1 MKTVVLLVCLTVGA
15 LVTIASLLLS
25 FEQASAQMM
34 MNPNMMRN
42 FTMANGSWMMNPNM
56 MGLMTM
62 NPNMMGLMM
71 TSSQN
76 ITGSIKL
83 MPTMFNYVASQI
95 KVNLSDAV
103 ASAQKQLGEKSRIV
117 AANLGI
123 ENGYLTYTVCA
134 IDPDMNVHRL
144 IIDPGNGKVLLTQK
158 LPWHN
163 MMNPWM
169 MSHMWR

>member
-1 MKTVVLLVCLTVGA
+1 MKTVALVVCLTVGA
-15 LVTIASLLLS
+15 LAIAPLLLS
-25 FEQASAQMM
+25 FEQASAHMM
-34 MNPNMMRN
+34 MNPNMMRI

-56 MGLMTM
+56 MGLI
-62 NPNMMGLMM
+62 M
-71 TSSQN
+71 TSSKN

-95 KVNLSDAV
+95 KVKLGDAI

-134 IDPDMNVHRL
+134 IDPDMNIYRL
-144 IIDPGNGKVLLTQK
+144 IIDPGNGKVLLTQN

-163 MMNPWM
+163 IMNPWM

>member
-1 MKTVVLLVCLTVGA
+1 MKTIVLVVCLTVGA
-15 LVTIASLLLS
+15 LATIAPLLLS
-25 FEQASAQMM
+25 SEQVSAQM

-56 MGLMTM
+56 MGPMMM
-62 NPNMMGLMM
+62 NPNMMGPM

-83 MPTMFNYVASQI
+83 MPTMFNFVASQI

-103 ASAQKQLGEKSRIV
+103 ASAQNQLGEKSRIV
-117 AANLGI
+117 SANLGI

-134 IDPDMNVHRL
+134 IDTDMNIHRL
-144 IIDPGNGKVLLTQK
+144 IIDPGNGKVLFTQK

-163 MMNPWM
+163 MMNPWI

>member
-1 MKTVVLLVCLTVGA
+1 
-15 LVTIASLLLS
+15 LLLS

-34 MNPNMMRN
+34 MNPNIMRN

-56 MGLMTM
+56 MGLM
-62 NPNMMGLMM
+62 M

-76 ITGSIKL
+76 ITGSIIL
-83 MPTMFNYVASQI
+83 MPTMFNYAASQI
-95 KVNLSDAV
+95 KVNLSDAI

-123 ENGYLTYTVCA
+123 ENGYLTYTVYA

-144 IIDPGNGKVLLTQK
+144 IIDLGNGKVLFTQQ

>member
-1 MKTVVLLVCLTVGA
+1 
-15 LVTIASLLLS
+15 
-25 FEQASAQMM
+25 MM

-42 FTMANGSWMMNPNM
+42 FTMANGSWLMNPNMMGPMMMNPNM
-56 MGLMTM
+56 MG
-62 NPNMMGLMM
+62 PMM

-83 MPTMFNYVASQI
+83 MPTMFNYIASQI
-95 KVNLSDAV
+95 KFNLSDAV
-103 ASAQKQLGEKSRIV
+103 ASAQEQLGEKSRIV

-134 IDPDMNVHRL
+134 IDHDMNIHRL